1 MRAPYDSDIAP
12 VAALLA
18 DRTRASMLTALLDGR
33 PLSAGELARTAGVS
47 AATASSHLA
56 KLLDGDLVT
65 VVRQG
70 RHRYYRLKGAE
81 VAAVI
86 EAISRISPD
95 VEVRSLR
102 QSRQARALQEA
113 RTCYDHLAGRAG
125 SALFEAMLSRD
136 LLEVVDPSYDDPAN
150 AAYEVTDKGERQLE
164 SIGIDV
170 GAIRRARRR
179 FAGHCLDWTERRPH
193 LNGALGAALTAR
205 LIEDGWFERGSA
217 RRALFV
223 TEKGRGRLADVFGCV
238 LG

>member
-1 MRAPYDSDIAP
+1 
-12 VAALLA
+12 
-18 DRTRASMLTALLDGR
+18 
-33 PLSAGELARTAGVS
+33 
-47 AATASSHLA
+47 
-56 KLLDGDLVT
+56 
-65 VVRQG
+65 
-70 RHRYYRLKGAE
+70 

-125 SALFEAMLSRD
+125 AALFEAMLTRG
-136 LLEVVDPSYDDPAN
+136 LLEPVDPSPDDPAA
-150 AAYEVTDKGERQLE
+150 AAYEVTGKGERQLH
-164 SIGIDV
+164 SIGVDV
-170 GAIRRARRR
+170 AAVRRARRT

-193 LNGALGAALTAR
+193 LNGGLGAALTTR
-205 LIEDGWFERGSA
+205 MIEGGWFERGSA
-217 RRALFV
+217 RRALQV